1 MYGRGSYFSCSHGSM
16 GPCPLLP
23 TFFPMLPAPLDQY
36 SSQIN
41 FFYMCLSPTQ
51 ILARYP
57 IVDTFRPLYVWETSF
72 WHCFAVV
79 MYLRVSQSAKK
90 ITLGG
95 ATWEKSKHGTG
106 ELSSLKLFMGFL
118 YFVTA
123 IFMLPA
129 PFCLGALR
137 PAPNDFFIAPCS
149 LPSILTLCSQLLT
162 PCSRPLCWNFGDI
175 GVGDFIEALS
185 AKKSWLKNIW
195 HFILVLLYLI

>member
-1 MYGRGSYFSCSHGSM
+1 MYDRGF
-16 GPCPLLP
+16 L
-23 TFFPMLPAPLDQY
+23 FFMLPWEQGPLPPAPNLFSYAPLDQY

-57 IVDTFRPLYVWETSF
+57 IVDTCRPLYVWETSF
-72 WHCFAVV
+72 WHWLPCFAVV
-79 MYLRVSQSAKK
+79 IYLRFSQSAKK

-123 IFMLPA
+123 ILMLPA
-129 PFCLGALR
+129 PFCLGALL
-137 PAPNDFFIAPCS
+137 PAPNDFFQCS
-149 LPSILTLCSQLLT
+149 LLPTINFDLLLPAPDTLS
-162 PCSRPLCWNFGDI
+162 
-175 GVGDFIEALS
+175 
-185 AKKSWLKNIW
+185 
-195 HFILVLLYLI
+195 